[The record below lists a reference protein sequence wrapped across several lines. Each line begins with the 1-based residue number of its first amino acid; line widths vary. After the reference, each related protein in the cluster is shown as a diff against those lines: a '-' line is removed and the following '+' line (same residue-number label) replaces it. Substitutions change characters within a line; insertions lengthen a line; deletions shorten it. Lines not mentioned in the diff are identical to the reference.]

1 MTFLGKLADQEDGRL
16 MSQNNHL
23 IRVWMPVSFI
33 EHVVVVVQVG
43 KEFLDMRQN
52 ERKLKSIR
60 VADASRIEGQLK
72 GQPTAFVGSAG
83 KKSACNV
90 GDLGSTPGLGRSP
103 GEGNS

>member
-33 EHVVVVVQVG
+33 EHVVVIVLVG

-60 VADASRIEGQLK
+60 VGDAIRIEGQLK
-72 GQPTAFVGSAG
+72 GQPTAFVGS
-83 KKSACNV
+83 
-90 GDLGSTPGLGRSP
+90 
-103 GEGNS
+103 